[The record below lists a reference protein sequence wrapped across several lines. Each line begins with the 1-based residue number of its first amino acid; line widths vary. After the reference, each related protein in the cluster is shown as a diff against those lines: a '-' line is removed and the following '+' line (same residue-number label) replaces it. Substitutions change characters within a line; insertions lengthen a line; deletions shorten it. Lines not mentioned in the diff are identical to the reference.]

1 MCRRSYYYLDY
12 KQFLDVVKWRMM
24 AMRRHIDTRLR
35 RGLDNKG
42 YLCPR
47 CRKSFSALEV
57 SHLLDFSRN
66 VFVCDVPGCG
76 TELIDNEEAED
87 VRQSKDTLTRFNEQ
101 LSVVQQALR
110 SIEGVALPPLDV
122 RAWLAKHAA
131 DQPWATELPKEEQG
145 AKPAAPQPPAAPEA
159 RLRVEVA
166 GAEAGAELESAARSR
181 EEEQRAQNM
190 LPAWHVASTVSGEAT
205 GLAVGEGAQE
215 GGEAGVAAEGPVAE
229 ADEDCRCAWAVAW
242 LTSRLCP
249 VRVAA
254 AGGGG
259 ARGGRGGQ
267 AHPVGR
273 RGGGRRRRARR
284 QAAADGAH
292 GRGRR
297 RWRRRRGGAH
307 GGDGGRHLA
316 SPAQR
321 AATSG
326 RLELIASCTSQPI
339 YKQRPTQW
347 C

>member
-1 MCRRSYYYLDY
+1 MLARRLGLQARDAAALAAKLVEDRVVCMYVVRRTGRRLPQLPDQRDQGRAGRAPRVVRMSGVRSRGSPVCRRSYYYLDY

-110 SIEGVALPPLDV
+110 GIEGVALPPLDV

-166 GAEAGAELESAARSR
+166 GVEAGAELESAARSR
-181 EEEQRAQNM
+181 EEEQRAQNI

-205 GLAVGEGAQE
+205 GLANGEGAQE
-215 GGEAGVAAEGPVAE
+215 GAEGGVAAEGPVAE
-229 ADEDCRCAWAVAW
+229 ADEDCRCAWAGAR
-242 LTSRLCP
+242 LTSRLCS

-254 AGGGG
+254 AG
-259 ARGGRGGQ
+259 
-267 AHPVGR
+267 
-273 RGGGRRRRARR
+273 
-284 QAAADGAH
+284 
-292 GRGRR
+292 
-297 RWRRRRGGAH
+297 
-307 GGDGGRHLA
+307 
-316 SPAQR
+316 
-321 AATSG
+321 
-326 RLELIASCTSQPI
+326 
-339 YKQRPTQW
+339 
-347 C
+347 